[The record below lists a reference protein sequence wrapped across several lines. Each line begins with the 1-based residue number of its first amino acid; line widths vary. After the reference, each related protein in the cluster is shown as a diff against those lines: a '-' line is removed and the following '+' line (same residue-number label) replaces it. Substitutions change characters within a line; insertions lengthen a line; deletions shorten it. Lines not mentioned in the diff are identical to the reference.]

1 MVEFPKI
8 ILYKKVKPELY
19 LVAHS
24 CPSPEDFYGDPEQ
37 ERRMTFGV
45 MARDSDVKVALC
57 KGLYVADEGL
67 INRIKTDSRIDS
79 SMHVEDLGLEK
90 KVYEARRK
98 LLKEL
103 DKRVK
108 KLMPPYIKALLEQK
122 IQGTEYPIE
131 KAITGHRIAKQIQEY
146 FKEKK

>member
-8 ILYKKVKPELY
+8 ILYKEITPGLY

-24 CPSPEDFYGDPEQ
+24 CPSPEDFYGDREQ
-37 ERRMTFGV
+37 ERRMIFGV
-45 MARDSDVKVALC
+45 MAGDFHVKVALC

-67 INRIKTDSRIDS
+67 INRIKTDSRTDS
-79 SMHVEDLGLEK
+79 SMHVKDLGLEK
-90 KVYEARRK
+90 KVDEARRK

-122 IQGTEYPIE
+122 IEGTEYPRE
-131 KAITGHRIAKQIQEY
+131 GAITGHRIAKQIEEY
-146 FKEKK
+146 FKEKR